1 MEKKDKATQSSKG
14 KVEDAVKAIIVEKES
29 EFQIN
34 VFGQLSITQLD
45 TLLKRHGMVKDKE
58 NNNGKEHKTVKWH
71 RIREERAQPP
81 AFERWTLEN
90 ELKLMELKKM
100 EIDMSKERGRSS
112 CNKNES
118 R

>member
-1 MEKKDKATQSSKG
+1 M
-14 KVEDAVKAIIVEKES
+14 KAIIVEKES

-45 TLLKRHGMVKDKE
+45 TLLKWHGMVKDKE

-100 EIDMSKERGRSS
+100 IGMSEKVTCQLEKRKKGEVVLARIKLNCNER
-112 CNKNES
+112 EHLE
-118 R
+118 